1 MQMRVIS
8 RVIDKKLSDNNTLAI
23 GLGKTSIS
31 VIGMAYLLHRLLCLK
46 NPQEYYNLQG
56 NSKIVFTFFNTT
68 MDQHIVKV
76 PLYSNV

>member
-8 RVIDKKLSDNNTLAI
+8 RVIDKKLSDNNNL
-23 GLGKTSIS
+23 LGKTTIA
-31 VIGMAYLLHRLLCLK
+31 VTGMAYLLHRLLCLK

-56 NSKIVFTFFNTT
+56 NSQIVFVFFNTT

-76 PLYSNV
+76 PLCSNV